1 MEEGY
6 DAWTKFNLHQ
16 MYHGKRGRY
25 IYSMR
30 IDSAERFT
38 YSFMFSNTQ
47 FCTISL
53 PIITFRM
60 KKVNSLFLVRLHWG
74 IQNSSCTL
82 NMPMFKLN
90 SSSLTDSL
98 LGNGNYHVNL
108 SLGPGVNPLSYE
120 DTGVNF
126 PTIPRGSGDRGC
138 TWLVHNPPGKLT
150 EGYFYFP
157 VF

>member
-1 MEEGY
+1 
-6 DAWTKFNLHQ
+6 
-16 MYHGKRGRY
+16 
-25 IYSMR
+25 MR
-30 IDSAERFT
+30 IDSAERFA

-53 PIITFRM
+53 PIITFR
-60 KKVNSLFLVRLHWG
+60 R

-90 SSSLTDSL
+90 SSLLTDSL

-126 PTIPRGSGDRGC
+126 PTISRGFGDRGC
-138 TWLVHNPPGKLT
+138 N
-150 EGYFYFP
+150 
-157 VF
+157 

>member
-1 MEEGY
+1 MHIKHAY
-6 DAWTKFNLHQ
+6 
-16 MYHGKRGRY
+16 
-25 IYSMR
+25 
-30 IDSAERFT
+30 
-38 YSFMFSNTQ
+38 
-47 FCTISL
+47 
-53 PIITFRM
+53 
-60 KKVNSLFLVRLHWG
+60 
-74 IQNSSCTL
+74 
-82 NMPMFKLN
+82 MFKLN

-138 TWLVHNPPGKLT
+138 NWLVHNPPGKLT